1 MASVTKRGDTYRIR
15 VSNGRKANGSQIIE
29 TATFTPDPNKTER
42 QNQKAL
48 EAFVVKFEEQVLNGK
63 FLDGEK
69 LTFQEFADRYLEEYA
84 AQHLDLNTQSQYRTL
99 LKIHVYPVI
108 GHIKL
113 AKIQPRNLN
122 TLYNILLKERKDGRA
137 GGYSSKTIRHIHNT
151 ISAIFT
157 VAIRWNVVLD
167 NPCDRVEPPKAVQ
180 GKTVKHFTLEQAE
193 AFLGTLNSGVTIQK
207 KAHDR
212 IDDTGKSYHV
222 DAYSEH
228 KDIQTQ
234 FKVFFNLALFCGLRR
249 GELIA
254 LEWSDFDFEQNT
266 VSISK
271 STSIIDG
278 QLITKPPKTESSNRL
293 ISVPASV
300 MSQVKQYRKEQLEY
314 RMSIGTAWEGDNYLF
329 TQLNGRQ
336 MYPSTPYGMFKKIIR
351 WHNEAVTK
359 EEDKLPEIPLHGLRH
374 TSATLLISQNVD
386 IRTVSGRLG
395 HAQTSTTT
403 DIYSHFLQKADE
415 AASNTLENLFNLP
428 HKETLTKC

>member
-1 MASVTKRGDTYRIR
+1 MASIRKRGNSYQIT
-15 VSNGRKANGSQIIE
+15 VSNGRKADGSQIIE
-29 TATFTPDPNKTER
+29 TTTFTPDPNKTEK

-48 EAFVVKFEEQVLNGK
+48 EVFIVKFEEQVKSGK

-69 LTFQEFADRYLEEYA
+69 ITFQEFSNRYLEEYA
-84 AQHLDLNTQSQYRTL
+84 EQHLDLNTQAQYRTL
-99 LKIHVYPVI
+99 LQIHINPVI
-108 GHIKL
+108 GHLKL

-122 TLYNILLKERKDGRA
+122 TLYNLLLKERKDGRE
-137 GGYSSKTIRHIHNT
+137 GGYSPKTIRHIHNT

-157 VAIRWNVVLD
+157 IAIRWNVVLD
-167 NPCDRVEPPKAVQ
+167 NPCDRVDPPKSIQ

-193 AFLGTLNSGVTIQK
+193 AFLSTLNSGVTINK

-212 IDDTGKSYHV
+212 IDDTGKKYHV

-254 LEWSDFDFEQNT
+254 LEWNDLDFEQNT

-278 QLITKPPKTESSNRL
+278 KLVTKPPKTESSNRL
-293 ISVPASV
+293 ISVPASI
-300 MSQVKQYRKEQLEY
+300 MEQLKLYRKEQLEY
-314 RMSIGTAWEGDNYLF
+314 RISIGSAWEGGNHLF
-329 TQLNGRQ
+329 TQWNGRQ

-351 WHNEAVTK
+351 WHNETADK

-415 AASNTLENLFNLP
+415 AASDTLENLFLF
-428 HKETLTKC
+428 KAK

>member
-48 EAFVVKFEEQVLNGK
+48 EAFVVKFEEQVINGK

-122 TLYNILLKERKDGRA
+122 TLYNILLKERKDGRE

-180 GKTVKHFTLEQAE
+180 GETSQALYIR
-193 AFLGTLNSGVTIQK
+193 ASRSLSGDFKMWCHNTE
-207 KAHDR
+207 
-212 IDDTGKSYHV
+212 KS
-222 DAYSEH
+222 
-228 KDIQTQ
+228 
-234 FKVFFNLALFCGLRR
+234 
-249 GELIA
+249 
-254 LEWSDFDFEQNT
+254 
-266 VSISK
+266 
-271 STSIIDG
+271 
-278 QLITKPPKTESSNRL
+278 P
-293 ISVPASV
+293 
-300 MSQVKQYRKEQLEY
+300 
-314 RMSIGTAWEGDNYLF
+314 
-329 TQLNGRQ
+329 
-336 MYPSTPYGMFKKIIR
+336 
-351 WHNEAVTK
+351 
-359 EEDKLPEIPLHGLRH
+359 
-374 TSATLLISQNVD
+374 
-386 IRTVSGRLG
+386 
-395 HAQTSTTT
+395 
-403 DIYSHFLQKADE
+403 
-415 AASNTLENLFNLP
+415 
-428 HKETLTKC
+428 